1 MDIFQFSL
9 TLTVSLL
16 TGYGLYRIALKLVP
30 IYLLSQ
36 PRLLA
41 GNITKEAH
49 KRNANLLKQKPS
61 LKKLELEREKLHE
74 EINAHTEAVL
84 HEAASQQARKEEIK
98 QETQR
103 LQRKEQQVA
112 KLQARASHAASLL
125 ASAHSDWTSSCAS
138 IHHSLA
144 QRCGQSSEEIT
155 QRLQHDFIHHHTLEY
170 QKVTQFMESELSAQ
184 ARKKADMILTNV
196 HSRYSP
202 DFAWPKMSNI
212 ITELNRGDIESL
224 LHKHGEM
231 MDALREM
238 SGVEISTI
246 NDKSD
251 AERIIAMKFA
261 GGFGIHKEAAKHTF
275 ADWLAQLSSGESFA
289 LQDVY
294 TDHLR
299 KLNEQARQLGRQA
312 ITNLGLHDIH
322 PELQYLIGALNWRT
336 SYRQNQWL
344 HTMEVAVLAG
354 IIAEEIGEDPQAA
367 KRSGL
372 LHDVG
377 KALDYRIEGSHAVI
391 SGDYADRFGE
401 SKLICDTVMS
411 HHSDLVMEN
420 PLAFTLMA
428 ADTLSGARPGAR
440 VNIEEDYQLR
450 LSSITDTVKSFAAVD
465 QLNIMNGGREVHISV
480 HHHKVSE
487 QQAQE
492 LVKNIAAKIEEDV
505 LYPSQIKV
513 QVSRMV
519 QSQAV
524 A

>member
-1 MDIFQFSL
+1 MNIFHFSL

-16 TGYGLYRIALKLVP
+16 AGYGLYRIALKLVP

-49 KRNANLLKQKPS
+49 KRHANLLKQKPS
-61 LKKLELEREKLHE
+61 LKKLELEREKLYE
-74 EINAHTEAVL
+74 EIRAHTEAVQ
-84 HEAASQQARKEEIK
+84 HEAEAQQARKEELK

-103 LQRKEQQVA
+103 MQRKEQH
-112 KLQARASHAASLL
+112 LEGLHARAQAASKLL
-125 ASAHSDWTSSCAS
+125 ESAHSDWKSSCAAV
-138 IHHSLA
+138 HNSLA
-144 QRCGQSSEEIT
+144 QQCGQSSDQIT
-155 QRLQHDFIHHHTLEY
+155 RRLQHDYIHHHTLEY

-212 ITELNRGDIESL
+212 ITEPNQGDIESL
-224 LHKHGEM
+224 LDKHGAMVDE
-231 MDALREM
+231 LREI

-246 NDKSD
+246 SDKSD
-251 AERIIAMKFA
+251 DERIIAMKFA

-275 ADWLAQLSSGESFA
+275 ADWLAQRDGSFA
-289 LQDVY
+289 LQDIY
-294 TDHLR
+294 TSHLR
-299 KLNEQARQLGRQA
+299 KLNEQARKLGRQA

-354 IIAEEIGEDPQAA
+354 IIAEELGEDPQAA

-411 HHSDLVMEN
+411 HHSDLVIEN

-492 LVKNIAAKIEEDV
+492 LVKQIAAKIEADV